1 MVRYDLY
8 PVPAGLSLNA
18 GGNRP
23 DENEEHMSAES
34 TPEPGIPG
42 DTGTNGT
49 RGRAKGRR
57 RKPRSKHRKGL
68 LITAWTAAG
77 IVVLGGTGVGYLYF
91 KLNGNIKSVDINSA
105 LGTNRPTKVDNGSE
119 NILVLGSDSRSGS
132 NKKLGGGTDDG
143 SARSDTA
150 MIVHVYKGHKK
161 AGVVSMPRDT
171 LIDRPECTD
180 TAGKTYPAASGVMF
194 NTAYSTGGA
203 ACAVKTVESITGL
216 RMDHYLEVDFSGFE
230 KLIDELGGVQV
241 TTTKDIKDSQSHLN
255 LKAGT
260 HKLDGEQALGLVRT
274 RHGVG
279 DGSDLGRIQ
288 LQQAFIK
295 ALVNQVKHIGVF
307 TNPKKLYDLANTATK
322 AVTTDSDIGSVNS
335 LMSFAGGLKGI
346 SSSNM
351 HMVTMPV
358 QYDPANPNRVIVA
371 ETQAKQV
378 WTALKNDKA
387 IPKSATKGTATGE
400 AKGVVSG
407 S

>member
-1 MVRYDLY
+1 
-8 PVPAGLSLNA
+8 
-18 GGNRP
+18 
-23 DENEEHMSAES
+23 MSAES
-34 TPEPGIPG
+34 TPQPGIPG
-42 DTGTNGT
+42 DPGT
-49 RGRAKGRR
+49 RGPWGPRGRR
-57 RKPRSKHRKGL
+57 RKPRGKRHKGL

-77 IVVLGGTGVGYLYF
+77 IVVLGGTGAGYLYF
-91 KLNGNIKSVDINSA
+91 KLNGNIKSVDIDSA
-105 LGTNRPTKVDNGSE
+105 LGTDRPAKADNGSE
-119 NILVLGSDSRSGS
+119 NILVLGSDSRSGK
-132 NKKLGGGTDDG
+132 NKSLGGGTDDG

-161 AGVVSMPRDT
+161 ASVVSMPRDT

-180 TAGKTYPAASGVMF
+180 TDGKKHPAASGVMF

-230 KLIDELGGVQV
+230 KLINELGGVTV
-241 TTTKDIKDSQSHLN
+241 TTTKNIDDAESHLH

-295 ALVNQVKHIGVF
+295 ALVDQVKHVGIF
-307 TNPKKLYDLANTATK
+307 TNPKKLYDLGDTATK
-322 AVTTDSDIGSVNS
+322 AVTADSDLGSVNS
-335 LMSFAGGLKGI
+335 LMSFADGLKGI
-346 SSSNM
+346 GSKNM

-358 QYDPANPNRVIVA
+358 RYDPANPNRVIV
-371 ETQAKQV
+371 EKAKAQQV
-378 WTALKNDKA
+378 WTALKNDRA

-400 AKGVVSG
+400 AKGVVR
-407 S
+407 